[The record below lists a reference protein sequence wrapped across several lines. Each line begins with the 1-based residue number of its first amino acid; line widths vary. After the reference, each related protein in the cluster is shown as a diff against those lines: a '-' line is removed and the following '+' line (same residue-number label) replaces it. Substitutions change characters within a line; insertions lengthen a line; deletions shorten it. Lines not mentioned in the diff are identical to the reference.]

1 MLTDSLLSFPLGC
14 VFCRFLC
21 ITCLLLSLNF
31 PPSKCCLISP
41 SATQLNLD
49 MPHFLLPFEAS
60 CGAGPL
66 PWAHAACAR
75 QVIYSPFLFLASTGS
90 WDKSPA
96 APVRRHDGK
105 LQVIGNKGT
114 TRAPTRKGCEKLGR
128 KRPACVVALRY
139 LLLDAILNDCRPI
152 QPQQTFLGQVLHQA
166 DDGFLTALGGHAF
179 LLLLIHDHLLNSV
192 TPQKKPLNSQS
203 QHGRPVSTPATDA
216 CLMGSSLKGGR
227 ITACFAAARM
237 TS

>member
-1 MLTDSLLSFPLGC
+1 ML
-14 VFCRFLC
+14 
-21 ITCLLLSLNF
+21 LNF
-31 PPSKCCLISP
+31 SQCYSAELGYASLSPPLRG
-41 SATQLNLD
+41 QLWGWAPALGSRS
-49 MPHFLLPFEAS
+49 LRQAS
-60 CGAGPL
+60 
-66 PWAHAACAR
+66 
-75 QVIYSPFLFLASTGS
+75 YSPFLFLASTGS

-105 LQVIGNKGT
+105 LQVIGHKGT